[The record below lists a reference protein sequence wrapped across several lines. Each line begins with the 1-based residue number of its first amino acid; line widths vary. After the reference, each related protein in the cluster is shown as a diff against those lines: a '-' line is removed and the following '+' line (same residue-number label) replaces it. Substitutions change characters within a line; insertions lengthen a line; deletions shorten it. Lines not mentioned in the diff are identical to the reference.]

1 MLRLAGLILLA
12 LLIALGVKLWSG
24 HGGVQDT
31 RRLQQAVDEQVESN
45 ALLQARNEALRA
57 QVQDLKEGDE
67 AIEEQARSELGL
79 IRPGETFYRV
89 VDPRGK
95 PVQDDD

>member
-1 MLRLAGLILLA
+1 MLRLAALILVA
-12 LLIALGVKLWSG
+12 LLIALAVKLWSG

-31 RRLQQAVDEQVESN
+31 RRLQQAILTQSEEN
-45 ALLQARNEALRA
+45 AALQTRNEALRA

-67 AIEEQARSELGL
+67 AVEEQARSELGL

-89 VDPRGK
+89 VDPRPK
-95 PVQDDD
+95 TEKDDD